1 MRSEHPIHS
10 HLRSLSTYMFAR
22 SHLESSGF
30 CIRAMTAAPHMQCLL
45 EVVAAADRDLLSTGA
60 ADLAEQQGVA
70 PPVLHSLV
78 QGSVVPSVEAAAAD
92 VTDEEGDLDLYP
104 DLEWPL
110 PVDMYPY
117 DKDTEPPSPV
127 DMLSIAAST
136 SSDRPA
142 WAIASSTCGRI
153 RNLNMEELQILRDEE
168 QEARTG
174 QVPWQEREP
183 REVDGHRPAPWR
195 GQVLRE
201 GRDGGLQ
208 RYANRGGRRREYYA
222 EPFRSGTL
230 GISKGKDKSKGN
242 SKGKR
247 KGKGNESHKGKDTK

>member
-1 MRSEHPIHS
+1 
-10 HLRSLSTYMFAR
+10 MFAR

-30 CIRAMTAAPHMQCLL
+30 CIWAMTAAPHLQFLL
-45 EVVAAADRDLLSTGA
+45 EVVAAADRDILSSGA
-60 ADLAEQQGVA
+60 ADLADQQGIA

-92 VTDEEGDLDLYP
+92 VTDEDGDIDLYP

-127 DMLSIAAST
+127 DMLSVAAST

-142 WAIASSTCGRI
+142 WAIASSTCGRS

-168 QEARTG
+168 QKARTG
-174 QVPWQEREP
+174 QVPWQERGP
-183 REVDGHRPAPWR
+183 REVDGCRPAHWR
-195 GQVLRE
+195 GQVLQE
-201 GRDGGLQ
+201 GRDGGVP
-208 RYANRGGRRREYYA
+208 RYANRGGRWREYYA

-230 GISKGKDKSKGN
+230 VVKHTDPWKGISKGKDKSKGQ

-247 KGKGNESHKGKDTK
+247 KGKGN